1 MKSKSAKF
9 RPSAAK
15 LADVVKFLDKFS
27 NKDAFED
34 FEGSFNGLEFEN
46 SGAVGRIASAV
57 DAGLGE
63 IEAAAALGANL
74 LIVHHGMYWTPPIP
88 AVGHNY
94 QKIKA
99 LLANDVAV
107 YAMHLPLDA
116 HPKVGNN
123 VLLARALGLR
133 ITGSC
138 FPHAGRG
145 IGVLAAC
152 PKGGIDAL
160 RARLQNLFPATYK
173 EILFG
178 ADAPKKIAICS
189 GSCGDV
195 VPLLRGMGIDT
206 LVCGELRQK
215 HFTMARE
222 MRLNLF
228 PCGHYATERFGVMAL
243 AETAAAKFNLPHNFI
258 EMPNPL

>member
-1 MKSKSAKF
+1 MADKRKSKSGAVSLK
-9 RPSAAK
+9 SV
-15 LADVVKFLDKFS
+15 ADFLDKLS
-27 NKDAFED
+27 RKDD
-34 FEGSFNGLEFEN
+34 FADFDGAYNGLEFEN
-46 SGAVGRIASAV
+46 SGQVRRIASAV

-63 IEAAAALGANL
+63 IEAAAGLGADL
-74 LIVHHGMYWTPPIP
+74 LVVHHGMFWNPPIP

-94 QKIKA
+94 EKIAA
-99 LLANDVAV
+99 LVRNDIAV

-116 HPKVGNN
+116 HEKIGNN
-123 VLLARALGLR
+123 TLLAKALGLR
-133 ITGSC
+133 VAGGC
-138 FPHAGRG
+138 FPVEGRN
-145 IGVLAAC
+145 IGVLAAA
-152 PKGGIDAL
+152 PKGGVPEL
-160 RARLQNLFPATYK
+160 CARLKNLFPATYK

-178 ADAPKKIAICS
+178 GENPKKIAVCS

-228 PCGHYATERFGVMAL
+228 PCGHYATERFGAMAL
-243 AETAAAKFNLPHNFI
+243 AEAAADKFGLPSNFI
-258 EMPNPL
+258 ETRNPL